1 MYISYSIVKAGIR
14 TFRRVGSYLVPTN
27 LGIFTTE
34 NIYAKSTK
42 FIVSFL
48 SQHQRTNTMGILN
61 WGFRT
66 NVRVFQGKDTSSA
79 VISKTENGDNV
90 SFENFI
96 KNGMPTLDTS
106 KKLWLH
112 PLLFNGTLQTLYYA
126 KHDSSDKYLIYY
138 GRELFTYKDGGIS
151 SLDWVIPE
159 PQDKEQ
165 FAKQYQETLPEGW
178 PKLHPRS
185 RFFSESELAERKK
198 ADQDE
203 TKPLVVVLHGLGG
216 GSHEPLIRNLAENIH
231 KNSPGWD
238 TVVINTRGCCRTKV
252 TTGKLFTGLSTG
264 DVHEPLVEFRKRYP
278 KRDIYAVGFSFG
290 AAMLA
295 NYLGLH
301 DDALD
306 DDNILKAACVI
317 GCPWDF
323 VDSNYHLNQSY
334 TGTYLLNPSLLQFLC
349 KIVTNNFG
357 ELNGAHPEIY
367 NEESIKKC
375 KKSGRTMVFDD
386 YFTCRVAGF
395 NNPWEYYRAVSPF
408 NRIKNIRV
416 PTLVINSND
425 DPAVGCRLPYMDI
438 ERNPNV
444 ALVETDLGGHLG
456 WVKSNGDFWCVEV
469 AEEFFHNFSKWTT

>member
-1 MYISYSIVKAGIR
+1 M
-14 TFRRVGSYLVPTN
+14 
-27 LGIFTTE
+27 GIF
-34 NIYAKSTK
+34 
-42 FIVSFL
+42 
-48 SQHQRTNTMGILN
+48 N

-66 NVRVFQGKDTSSA
+66 DIRITQGKDEHSA
-79 VISKTENGDNV
+79 VIANTATGDKV
-90 SFENFI
+90 RLDTFI
-96 KNGMPTLDTS
+96 KNAMPSLDVN

-138 GRELFTYKDGGIS
+138 GRELFTYKDGGIC

-159 PQDKEQ
+159 PQDKHQ
-165 FAKQYQETLPEGW
+165 FVEEYKSTLPEGW

-185 RFFSESELAERKK
+185 RFFSESELADRK
-198 ADQDE
+198 AAGQEDI

-216 GSHEPLIRNLAENIH
+216 GSHEPLIRNLADNIH

-264 DVHEPLVEFRKRYP
+264 DVREPLVEMRKRYP
-278 KRDIYAVGFSFG
+278 KREIYAVGFSFG

-295 NYLGLH
+295 NYLGEH
-301 DDALD
+301 DDASQD
-306 DDNILKAACVI
+306 DGIVKAACLI

-323 VDSNYHLNQSY
+323 VDSNYHLNSSY
-334 TGTYLLNPSLLQFLC
+334 TGQYLLNPSLSLFLT

-357 ELNGAHPEIY
+357 ELNGAQPEIF
-367 NEESIKKC
+367 NQVNVTKC
-375 KKSGRTMVFDD
+375 KRAKKTLVFDD
-386 YFTCRVAGF
+386 LFTCRVAGF
-395 NNPWEYYRAVSPF
+395 NNPWEYYREVSPA

-416 PTLVINSND
+416 PTLVLNSID

-444 ALVETDLGGHLG
+444 VLVETDLGGHLG

-469 AEEFFHNFSKWTT
+469 AEEYFHKFNQWT